1 MGALFSNGGAYFIWG
16 CYFPNANIKRGR
28 ISHTE
33 ALFSN
38 GGVFFIWG
46 HYFFKCKGVYF
57 SYGGIIVKWEARA
70 MPAGKIHADFELLER
85 LGEGRISIVY
95 AARLVCLRQS
105 PGGEPLPYS
114 SLPGLLPEQFC
125 LKLAKAESI
134 RSLAR
139 DAWFYEQ
146 LAREDGYQGV
156 ITPYCFGFFSAP
168 LPNTLR
174 IQAWSEIECIPEKHD
189 GEVMTFKRV
198 KK

>member
-1 MGALFSNGGAYFIWG
+1 
-16 CYFPNANIKRGR
+16 
-28 ISHTE
+28 
-33 ALFSN
+33 
-38 GGVFFIWG
+38 
-46 HYFFKCKGVYF
+46 
-57 SYGGIIVKWEARA
+57 

-114 SLPGLLPEQFC
+114 SLPGPLPDQFC
-125 LKLAKAESI
+125 LKLAKAEFI

-156 ITPYCFGFFSAP
+156 ITPLCFGFFSAP
-168 LPNTLR
+168 LPSTLR
-174 IQAWSEIECIPEKHD
+174 IQAWSEIECLPEKHD
-189 GEVMTFKRV
+189 EELVYDRFYDDKGSGCFTDDLRTCRDDCPWSLERWISRIDSSPIVGVLIMERLGEHFPSGPNRNQLLKESECV
-198 KK
+198 KNLA